1 MHISMMSKYINV
13 KKTKKKKTTPNY
25 VNNNNKKAFLLHI
38 YHLSLSISANF
49 LRNSR

>member
-1 MHISMMSKYINV
+1 MMSKYINV

-25 VNNNNKKAFLLHI
+25 DNNNKKTFLLHI
-38 YHLSLSISANF
+38 YHLSLSISANS